1 MERTDKCQCGL
12 KLHGD
17 PRLWPQPLQARSFL
31 SFYRT
36 AWQSSAARTASLSPL
51 ETGTL
56 VSIVTGLPH
65 SVLSEPHLR
74 SFLAWISRLRMRG

>member
-51 ETGTL
+51 ETGAL
-56 VSIVTGLPH
+56 VSIVTGLPI
-65 SVLSEPHLR
+65 LSSLSP
-74 SFLAWISRLRMRG
+74 ISEAFWHGYQGSG